1 MKARLKTRVPEKS
14 GAFFY
19 PVLPLYIPH
28 VKIIRSGL
36 NFPPNCL
43 SMRTNIDTMK
53 KIMLALLSL
62 IISLAG
68 FSQVKKDRSKMSD
81 STKQSI
87 KEVMKTKKGKKMAE
101 LNLSREQKKQV
112 KEIKQN
118 DDAAKNAI
126 LNDAA
131 LSEEQKKE
139 KLKELRKARQEKI
152 KTMLTPEQ
160 KEKLKNMS
168 QKP

>member
-1 MKARLKTRVPEKS
+1 
-14 GAFFY
+14 
-19 PVLPLYIPH
+19 
-28 VKIIRSGL
+28 
-36 NFPPNCL
+36 
-43 SMRTNIDTMK
+43 MRTNIDTMK

>member
-1 MKARLKTRVPEKS
+1 
-14 GAFFY
+14 
-19 PVLPLYIPH
+19 
-28 VKIIRSGL
+28 
-36 NFPPNCL
+36 
-43 SMRTNIDTMK
+43 
-53 KIMLALLSL
+53 MLALLSL

-68 FSQVKKDRSKMSD
+68 FSQVKKDRTKMSD

>member
-1 MKARLKTRVPEKS
+1 
-14 GAFFY
+14 
-19 PVLPLYIPH
+19 
-28 VKIIRSGL
+28 
-36 NFPPNCL
+36 
-43 SMRTNIDTMK
+43 MRTNIDTMK

-62 IISLAG
+62 IISFAG

-160 KEKLKNMS
+160 KEKLKNIS

>member
-1 MKARLKTRVPEKS
+1 
-14 GAFFY
+14 
-19 PVLPLYIPH
+19 
-28 VKIIRSGL
+28 
-36 NFPPNCL
+36 
-43 SMRTNIDTMK
+43 MRTNIDTMK

-81 STKQSI
+81 STKQTI

>member
-1 MKARLKTRVPEKS
+1 
-14 GAFFY
+14 
-19 PVLPLYIPH
+19 
-28 VKIIRSGL
+28 
-36 NFPPNCL
+36 
-43 SMRTNIDTMK
+43 MRTNIDTMK

-160 KEKLKNMS
+160 KEKLKNIS

>member
-1 MKARLKTRVPEKS
+1 
-14 GAFFY
+14 
-19 PVLPLYIPH
+19 
-28 VKIIRSGL
+28 
-36 NFPPNCL
+36 
-43 SMRTNIDTMK
+43 MRTNIDTMK

-68 FSQVKKDRSKMSD
+68 FSQVKKDRTKMSD

-160 KEKLKNMS
+160 KEKLKNIS

>member
-1 MKARLKTRVPEKS
+1 
-14 GAFFY
+14 
-19 PVLPLYIPH
+19 
-28 VKIIRSGL
+28 
-36 NFPPNCL
+36 
-43 SMRTNIDTMK
+43 MRTNIDTMK

-68 FSQVKKDRSKMSD
+68 FSQVKKDRTKMSD

>member
-1 MKARLKTRVPEKS
+1 
-14 GAFFY
+14 
-19 PVLPLYIPH
+19 
-28 VKIIRSGL
+28 
-36 NFPPNCL
+36 
-43 SMRTNIDTMK
+43 
-53 KIMLALLSL
+53 MLALLSL
-62 IISLAG
+62 IISFAG

-160 KEKLKNMS
+160 KEKLKNIS

>member
-1 MKARLKTRVPEKS
+1 
-14 GAFFY
+14 
-19 PVLPLYIPH
+19 
-28 VKIIRSGL
+28 
-36 NFPPNCL
+36 
-43 SMRTNIDTMK
+43 MRTNIDTMK

-62 IISLAG
+62 IISFAG

-81 STKQSI
+81 STKQAI

-101 LNLSREQKKQV
+101 LNLSREQKKQE

>member
-1 MKARLKTRVPEKS
+1 
-14 GAFFY
+14 
-19 PVLPLYIPH
+19 
-28 VKIIRSGL
+28 
-36 NFPPNCL
+36 
-43 SMRTNIDTMK
+43 MRTNIDTMK

-81 STKQSI
+81 STKQAI

>member
-1 MKARLKTRVPEKS
+1 
-14 GAFFY
+14 
-19 PVLPLYIPH
+19 
-28 VKIIRSGL
+28 
-36 NFPPNCL
+36 
-43 SMRTNIDTMK
+43 MRTNIDTMK

-62 IISLAG
+62 IISFAG

-81 STKQSI
+81 STKQAI

-160 KEKLKNMS
+160 KEKLKNIS